1 MARSPG
7 EKMPMS
13 AYVPPKPGFV
23 PCAYCGCPTLI
34 GQEGEALTPV
44 LGETHLCGE
53 TCACQWAGV
62 GKRQ

>member
-1 MARSPG
+1 
-7 EKMPMS
+7 MS